1 MSLLSTLIIG
11 FVVGIIAR
19 FWMHG
24 KNNPR
29 GFILTALIGLAGSF
43 AGTFLG
49 QFFGFYQPGENA
61 GFFGSVIGAVVLLY
75 VWDYFAKKRA
85 PVEAAPKIDSKG

>member
-1 MSLLSTLIIG
+1 MSLFSTLVIG

-24 KNNPR
+24 KNNPK
-29 GFILTALIGLAGSF
+29 GFILTALVGLAGSF

-49 QFFGFYQPGENA
+49 QAFGFYQPGQNA
-61 GFFGSVIGAVVLLY
+61 GFFGSIIGAIALLY

-85 PVEAAPKIDSKG
+85 TVADGTKIDKQS

>member
-1 MSLLSTLIIG
+1 MSLVSTLVIG

-29 GFILTALIGLAGSF
+29 GFILTALVGLAGSF

-49 QFFGFYQPGENA
+49 QAFGFYQPGQNA
-61 GFFGSVIGAVVLLY
+61 GFFGSIIGAIVLLY
-75 VWDYFAKKRA
+75 VWDYFAKKRT
-85 PVEAAPKIDSKG
+85 PVADGTKIDKQS

>member
-24 KNNPR
+24 KNSPR
-29 GFILTALIGLAGSF
+29 GFVLTALIGLAGSF

-61 GFFGSVIGAVVLLY
+61 GFFGSVIGAVALLY

-85 PVEAAPKIDSKG
+85 PVEPAKKIDSKS

>member
-1 MSLLSTLIIG
+1 MSLFWTLVIG

-19 FWMHG
+19 LWMHG

-29 GFILTALIGLAGSF
+29 GFILTAAIGLAGSL

-61 GFFGSVIGAVVLLY
+61 GFFGSIIGAVFLLY
-75 VWDYFAKKRA
+75 VWNYFAKRGA
-85 PVEAAPKIDSKG
+85 PST